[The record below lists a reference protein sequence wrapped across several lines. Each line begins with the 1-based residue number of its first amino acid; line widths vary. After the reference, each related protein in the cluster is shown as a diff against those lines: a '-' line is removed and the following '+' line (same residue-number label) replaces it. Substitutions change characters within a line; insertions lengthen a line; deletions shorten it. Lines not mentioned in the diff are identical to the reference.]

1 MWRLFQSLLGGDTA
15 AGNYSE
21 SLVKEAIERAVDGT
35 DPWIRAVSGYKK
47 KLRPAV
53 LRAIDHV
60 VALVDGMPPPLELS
74 IENYADGDPLL
85 RRFFISTEEL
95 RDFIATERNLAAF
108 RKGPEGAS
116 PRVVAMLA
124 MEKQERGIIGVALSG
139 DVVMRDVPQTT
150 VSFEGHRLMDPSGSE
165 EETRRRLMRRAYDHL
180 LSLALGRIA
189 TIKTERVNLERY
201 RTLLQSKL
209 NLLQRGGW
217 GFDSADSPESMDE
230 AKFEEL
236 LGRID
241 TQLMEVGG
249 DDRQLEVYLDI
260 VADVLGRPEEHLWST
275 KTTLIVDRLGIRRGE
290 PADDAPELTLDE
302 LCNAEGQRLIVSLVT
317 LPDTRQQGND

>member
-1 MWRLFQSLLGGDTA
+1 MLRLFQSLFGGDTT
-15 AGNYSE
+15 AGNYPE
-21 SLVKEAIERAVDGT
+21 SLVREAIERAVDGT

-53 LRAIDHV
+53 LRAIDYV
-60 VALVDGMPPPLELS
+60 VALVDGLEPPLELNV
-74 IENYADGDPLL
+74 ENYDGDLRL
-85 RRFFISTEEL
+85 RRFFISSDEL
-95 RDFIATERNLAAF
+95 RNFIAADRNLAEF
-108 RKGPEGAS
+108 RKGPQGAS
-116 PRVVAMLA
+116 PHVVALLA

-150 VSFEGHRLMDPSGSE
+150 VSFEGHRLMDPSESE
-165 EETRRRLMRRAYDHL
+165 AETRRLLKRRAFDHL

-189 TIKTERVNLERY
+189 TIKSERTNLERY

-217 GFDSADSPESMDE
+217 GFDAADPAENMDE
-230 AKFEEL
+230 AKTEEM
-236 LGRID
+236 LGRIE

-249 DDRQLEVYLDI
+249 DDRALEAYLDI
-260 VADVLGRPEEHLWST
+260 VADVLSRPEEHLWST
-275 KTTLIVDRLGIRRGE
+275 RTTLIVDRLGIKRSE

-317 LPDTRQQGND
+317 LSDTHQQVND

>member
-1 MWRLFQSLLGGDTA
+1 MLRLFQSLFGGDTT
-15 AGNYSE
+15 AGNYPE
-21 SLVKEAIERAVDGT
+21 SLVREAIERAVDGT

-74 IENYADGDPLL
+74 IENYADGDPRL
-85 RRFFISTEEL
+85 RRFFISADEL
-95 RDFIATERNLAAF
+95 QTFIASERNLAAF

-124 MEKQERGIIGVALSG
+124 MEKQERGNIGVDLSG

-150 VSFEGHRLMDPSGSE
+150 VSFEGHRLVAPSGSE
-165 EETRRRLMRRAYDHL
+165 AETRRLLKRRAFDHL

-189 TIKTERVNLERY
+189 IIKTERVNLERY

-230 AKFEEL
+230 AKLEEM
-236 LGRID
+236 LGRIEK
-241 TQLMEVGG
+241 QLMEVGG
-249 DDRQLEVYLDI
+249 DDRALEAYLDI
-260 VADVLGRPEEHLWST
+260 VADVLSRPEEHLWST
-275 KTTLIVDRLGIRRGE
+275 RTTLIVDRLGIKRGE

-302 LCNAEGQRLIVSLVT
+302 LCNAGGQRLIVSLVT
-317 LPDTRQQGND
+317 LSDTQQQGND

>member
-1 MWRLFQSLLGGDTA
+1 MWRLFQSLFGGDTT
-15 AGNYSE
+15 AGNYPE
-21 SLVKEAIERAVDGT
+21 SLVREAIERAVDGT

-53 LRAIDHV
+53 LRAIEHV
-60 VALVDGMPPPLELS
+60 VALVDGLPPPLELS
-74 IENYADGDPLL
+74 TRNYTDGDPVL
-85 RRFFISTEEL
+85 RRLFISADEL
-95 RDFIATERNLAAF
+95 RDFIATDRNLAAF

-139 DVVMRDVPQTT
+139 DVVMHDIPQTT
-150 VSFEGHRLMDPSGSE
+150 VSFEGHRLLDPSGSE
-165 EETRRRLMRRAYDHL
+165 ADTRRRLMRRAYDHL

-201 RTLLQSKL
+201 RTLIQSKL

-217 GFDSADSPESMDE
+217 GFDSAGSPESMDE
-230 AKFEEL
+230 AKLEEM
-236 LGRID
+236 LGRIE

-249 DDRQLEVYLDI
+249 DDRPLEAYLDI
-260 VADVLGRPEEHLWST
+260 VTDVLSRPEEHLWST
-275 KTTLIVDRLGIRRGE
+275 MTTLFVDRLGIKRGE
-290 PADDAPELTLDE
+290 PSDDAPELTLDE

-317 LPDTRQQGND
+317 LPDTQRQNSD